1 MEKRSLGYRIKWF
14 LNIYSTQFS
23 AFIALMVLCI
33 ILSIFT
39 TGFLT
44 VNNILSVLHQV
55 SYLAIMAVGVTFL
68 ITCGC
73 IDLANSATL
82 AMTAAFMGELVV
94 NRGWNPLWAILLS
107 LVMGVG
113 CGLFSSFFI
122 TKLNLLPFIVTLST
136 KFIYR
141 GVASVFT
148 GGYSSVGMP
157 EFIRFLGKGK
167 VFGVIPVS
175 IVIMLAIYIIAYY
188 IQRKTS
194 FGLSMYATG
203 GNPNAAE
210 LSGIR
215 INRVKVIAYMING
228 FLAAVAGMILSGRM
242 NSTTPGMAD
251 GVEMD
256 CIAAT
261 IVGGTSM
268 KGGEGVLWGTLIGS
282 LLMGVVRNGLN
293 LLGIN
298 SFWQSIALGAVV
310 LMSVTMDALRTGKK
324 G

>member
-1 MEKRSLGYRIKWF
+1 
-14 LNIYSTQFS
+14 
-23 AFIALMVLCI
+23 
-33 ILSIFT
+33 
-39 TGFLT
+39 
-44 VNNILSVLHQV
+44 
-55 SYLAIMAVGVTFL
+55 
-68 ITCGC
+68 
-73 IDLANSATL
+73 
-82 AMTAAFMGELVV
+82 
-94 NRGWNPLWAILLS
+94 
-107 LVMGVG
+107 
-113 CGLFSSFFI
+113 
-122 TKLNLLPFIVTLST
+122 
-136 KFIYR
+136 
-141 GVASVFT
+141 
-148 GGYSSVGMP
+148 
-157 EFIRFLGKGK
+157 
-167 VFGVIPVS
+167 
-175 IVIMLAIYIIAYY
+175 
-188 IQRKTS
+188 
-194 FGLSMYATG
+194 MYATG

-256 CIAAT
+256 CIAAA

-310 LMSVTMDALRTGKK
+310 LMSVSMDALRTGRK